1 MKLRKLIKIN
11 PFQVFRHKVYLPMFS
26 LLGSIN
32 DFFRGVSTEKV
43 IELTEV
49 GINKNAGSRSETIS
63 YGKLK
68 TVLKFARSEGFK
80 RLCDIGCGKGR
91 SFIVGNELKFSE
103 FYGVDISSEIID
115 LCKINLSKKGI
126 LADLKSCDVDYY
138 SLPDKKLVIYLF
150 NPFGL
155 EKMTKL
161 AAKIHQRDSDTL
173 VIYFNPKH
181 PEVFNENLRIKEII
195 WNHFGMY
202 REMVYFYRIPPSL

>member
-1 MKLRKLIKIN
+1 MKIRKLLIKN
-11 PFQVFRHKVYLPMFS
+11 PFQVFRHKVYLPWFV
-26 LLGSIN
+26 LLGAIN
-32 DFFRGVSTEKV
+32 DFFRGISTEKV

-68 TVLKFARSEGFK
+68 KVLKFARSEGFK

-91 SFIVGNELKFSE
+91 SFIVGNELRFSE

-115 LCKINLSKKGI
+115 LCNINLSKKGI
-126 LADLKSCDVDYY
+126 YADLKSCDVDDYQ
-138 SLPDKKLVIYLF
+138 LPDKKLVIYLF

-161 AAKIHQRDSDTL
+161 ADKIHQRNSDTF
-173 VIYFNPKH
+173 VIYFNPRY
-181 PEVFNENLRIKEII
+181 PEVFKESFKIKEII

-202 REMVYFYRIPPSL
+202 REIVYFYRIPSL